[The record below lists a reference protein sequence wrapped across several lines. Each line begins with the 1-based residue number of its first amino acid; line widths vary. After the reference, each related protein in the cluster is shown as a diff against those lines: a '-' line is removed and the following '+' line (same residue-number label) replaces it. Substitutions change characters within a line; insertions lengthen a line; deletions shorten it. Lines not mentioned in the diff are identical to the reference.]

1 MLFPS
6 LFSEP
11 FDPSL
16 VRAKMSVDSAAQID
30 LSSLS
35 LTSEE
40 ASTLYNLFRE
50 LLLSHPSDS
59 PTSKKSSTRA
69 REQGAAGISS
79 NRLNEA
85 VGRTI
90 ASPKRTHENKRGTWK
105 LTVATTH
112 GSRKS

>member
-11 FDPSL
+11 FDPSV

-40 ASTLYNLFRE
+40 ASTLYNLFRA
-50 LLLSHPSDS
+50 PSFS
-59 PTSKKSSTRA
+59 SFRQPNFKKIEHTSAGA
-69 REQGAAGISS
+69 RSGW
-79 NRLNEA
+79 
-85 VGRTI
+85 
-90 ASPKRTHENKRGTWK
+90 HF
-105 LTVATTH
+105 
-112 GSRKS
+112 